1 MLFDRIKVM
10 MGDVHVTPLHIQLLI
25 NYLEATIK
33 KKKLFAG
40 YDVAYCQTR
49 GAIAT
54 KSFMEEDGFSSHC
67 DKES

>member
-33 KKKLFAG
+33 KK
-40 YDVAYCQTR
+40 
-49 GAIAT
+49 
-54 KSFMEEDGFSSHC
+54 
-67 DKES
+67 